1 MVSTAQLTCTVYVCI
16 FQDQLR
22 IDATLQH
29 STLEATCAA
38 AVNNAGTNR
47 AKPTVDYTQ
56 EDFDAVIG
64 LNLQAMFR
72 LCQARQAPAAL
83 CDTCLQAASS
93 LVCPHSQPAVDCYTS
108 SLSAL

>member
-1 MVSTAQLTCTVYVCI
+1 MWPLQHGTIDLTC
-16 FQDQLR
+16 
-22 IDATLQH
+22 A
-29 STLEATCAA
+29 S

-72 LCQARQAPAAL
+72 LCQARQAPAAR
-83 CDTCLQAASS
+83 CGTCLQAASS
-93 LVCPHSQPAVDCYTS
+93 PVILLPAGRIVSNCSQSIV
-108 SLSAL
+108 